1 MPKLLSPLVIAL
13 GLAACGSEP
22 ADAPAAAVGDDAK
35 TVLATFLKQ
44 SSSNLDACFD
54 GAPDMRGPGGT
65 VAGPGTEPR
74 PVAINRL
81 VVAIDSSGSMAA
93 KIGGVTKL
101 DAAKRAATRFL
112 TSVPEG
118 TEVGLVAF
126 GHRGNNRP
134 DGKAASCA
142 SVETL
147 YPLGAADTAQVG
159 AAMQRFQP
167 VGWTP
172 LAAAI
177 TKAGASFTAD
187 KQPGA
192 QVVYVVSDGLETCGG
207 DPVAAARAL
216 NAGSVRAIV
225 NVIGFD
231 LTAADRAQLKA
242 VADAGG
248 GTFVETSAGELGRML
263 DELRRKAGNVSAIT
277 TERLQAG
284 SRITDNNMATG
295 KYVTKVNMCLYRGTT
310 AETAALSRTLSD
322 SGAKPEVRDAATAA
336 LLRRHEAYRSRGA
349 KVFADLDAGR
359 TGANTRIEGQVRGS
373 EVRLEQRP

>member
-1 MPKLLSPLVIAL
+1 MPKFLTPLVIAL

-22 ADAPAAAVGDDAK
+22 ADAPASAGNSDAK
-35 TVLATFLKQ
+35 AVLASFLKQ
-44 SSSNLDACFD
+44 RGSDLDACFD
-54 GAPDMRGPGGT
+54 GAPVMRDPGRT
-65 VAGPGTEPR
+65 VAAPGTDLR
-74 PVAINRL
+74 PAVVNRL

-93 KIGGVTKL
+93 KAGGVTKL
-101 DAAKRAATRFL
+101 DAAKQAATRFL

-142 SVETL
+142 AVETV
-147 YPLGAADTAQVG
+147 YPLGNADAVRVG

-177 TKAGASFTAD
+177 TAAGASFTAD

-231 LTAADRAQLKA
+231 LAAADRAQLKA
-242 VADAGG
+242 VANAGG
-248 GTFVETSAGELGRML
+248 GTFVETSASELGRML

-295 KYVTKVNMCLYRGTT
+295 RYVTKVNMCLYRGTT
-310 AETAALSRTLSD
+310 NETAALSRALSD
-322 SGAKPEVRDAATAA
+322 SGAKPEIREAAMVE
-336 LLRRHEAYRSRGA
+336 LQRRHEAYRSRGE
-349 KVFADLDAGR
+349 KIFADLDAGR